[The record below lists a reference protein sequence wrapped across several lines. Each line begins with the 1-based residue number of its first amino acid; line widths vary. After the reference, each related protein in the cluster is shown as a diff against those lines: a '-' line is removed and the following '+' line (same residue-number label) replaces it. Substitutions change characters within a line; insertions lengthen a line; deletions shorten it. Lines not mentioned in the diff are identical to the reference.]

1 MKMSSNGNIFRVT
14 GPLCVN
20 SPATGEFPA
29 QRPVTRSFGVFFICA
44 WIKGWVNNLNNREA
58 GDLRRHYDIIVMNS
72 DKSDVNIW
80 VILVVNI
87 FSLLCVYVSLQ
98 WRHNERDGVW
108 NHRRL
113 NCLLNCYFRRRSQQN
128 IKAPPHW
135 PLWGEWPVNSPQ
147 KVSNKGN
154 DDVIM

>member
-1 MKMSSNGNIFRVT
+1 METFSALLA
-14 GPLCVN
+14 LCAWIHRPPVN
-20 SPATGEFPA
+20 SPHKGQWRGAL
-29 QRPVTRSFGVFFICA
+29 VFFFISA

-98 WRHNERDGVW
+98 WRHNERDCVW